1 MVAQLCVV
9 DMEIL
14 AEFHHKVIHF
24 PVALLFIYPFIE
36 AVSLF
41 YKREFLSFTSIIIL
55 TLGVIASLIAVLT
68 GNQALNSL
76 NNVTPEIYQLAETHY
91 TYANIVVWL
100 FTIILFARI
109 YFQIKKKFEGKWK
122 IILLILA
129 FIGCYFVYQ
138 TGEYGG
144 KTAHTKMKVVIS
156 KEQSD

>member
-1 MVAQLCVV
+1 
-9 DMEIL
+9 MEIL
-14 AEFHHKVIHF
+14 AELHHKVIHF
-24 PVALLFIYPFIE
+24 PIALLFIYPFIE

-41 YKREFLSFTSIIIL
+41 YKREFLSFTSMIVLIP
-55 TLGVIASLIAVLT
+55 GVITALFAVFT

-76 NNVTPEIYQLAETHY
+76 KDVTPDLYELAETHY

-129 FIGCYFVYQ
+129 FIGSYFVYQ

-144 KTAHTKMKVVIS
+144 KTAHTRIS
-156 KEQSD
+156 TTILKDKIE